1 MSMMEAVHSL
11 MSSVNAKSTSVQSE
25 IENAVGNKEELGQK
39 EMLNIQFQLGQYNA
53 MLEAASSIAKGTT
66 EMLKTLAQRTR

>member
-25 IENAVGNKEELGQK
+25 IESAVGNKEELGQK

-66 EMLKTLAQRTR
+66 EMLKTLAQRTS

>member
-1 MSMMEAVHSL
+1 MEAVHSL

-25 IENAVGNKEELGQK
+25 IENAVGNKEELGQQ

-66 EMLKTLAQRTR
+66 EMLKTLAQRTS